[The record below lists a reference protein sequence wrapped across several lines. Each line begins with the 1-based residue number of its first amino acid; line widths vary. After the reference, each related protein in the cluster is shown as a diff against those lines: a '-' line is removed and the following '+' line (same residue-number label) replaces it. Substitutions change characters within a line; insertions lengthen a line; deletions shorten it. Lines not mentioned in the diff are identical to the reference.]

1 MTKTIDKKIVG
12 YNVVKEGGES
22 SQPSTIQN
30 KEAKADVQAK
40 TQDSSREGS
49 RTESTGSNVVH
60 MHEKVKRPDMLIGS
74 TYKIKTPLSEHAL
87 YVTINDIV
95 LNQDSEHEL
104 RRPFEIF
111 INSKNMDHFQW
122 IVALTRIISAVFRKG
137 GDVTFLVDELRSVF
151 DPRGGYFKK
160 GGKYMPSLVA
170 EIGDAI
176 ESHLK
181 MIGLLKSDGPDE
193 HQQKLIQ
200 EKREQFESKQQ
211 KTEQQEETAESGD
224 FPSGATL
231 CIKCN
236 TKAMIKMDG
245 CLTCLNCGDSK
256 CG

>member
-1 MTKTIDKKIVG
+1 MTIKIDKTIVG
-12 YNVVKEGGES
+12 YNVVKEEEQEQTTAPKADTS
-22 SQPSTIQN
+22 
-30 KEAKADVQAK
+30 AKAKSGKDAEPQAVK
-40 TQDSSREGS
+40 SRKSED
-49 RTESTGSNVVH
+49 GSNVVH
-60 MHEKVKRPDMLIGS
+60 MHEKVQRPDTLLGS
-74 TYKIKTPLSEHAL
+74 TYKIRTPLSEHSL

-95 LNQDSEHEL
+95 LNAGTEHEL

-176 ESHLK
+176 ESHLVA
-181 MIGLLKSDGPDE
+181 IGLLKPEGFSE
-193 HQQKLIQ
+193 HQQKILD
-200 EKREQFESKQQ
+200 EKRAEFEKA
-211 KTEQQEETAESGD
+211 KKGESNSDSGESD
-224 FPSGATL
+224 FPSGASL
-231 CIKCN
+231 CKKCN
-236 TKAMIKMDG
+236 TKAVIRMDG
-245 CLTCLNCGDSK
+245 CNTCLNCGDSK